1 MQAYA
6 LTAFAADTFEQIS
19 LPVPVVGAGQVLVQ
33 NRTAGVNN
41 IDLLIR
47 RGVLS
52 PAATPLPHVLGVE
65 GAGVLEDV
73 GPGVDNLNIGDRV
86 IWLGSL
92 GAGGYG
98 SYTVIDAAYVAK
110 IADSVSFDVAAAST
124 PVWYAVRHA
133 D

>member
-86 IWLGSL
+86 LWLGSL
-92 GAGGYG
+92 GAGGERPK
-98 SYTVIDAAYVAK
+98 TVRATSPPGQGMGAL
-110 IADSVSFDVAAAST
+110 SFWRTGAGPGDVT
-124 PVWYAVRHA
+124 TRTEH
-133 D
+133 

>member
-92 GAGGYG
+92 GAGGEGTYNFIQAPPLAENG
-98 SYTVIDAAYVAK
+98 GFL
-110 IADSVSFDVAAAST
+110 SFD
-124 PVWYAVRHA
+124 P
-133 D
+133 

>member
-92 GAGGYG
+92 GAGGDRP
-98 SYTVIDAAYVAK
+98 YTVL
-110 IADSVSFDVAAAST
+110 DSAHLSEVWGFVSFRRPPAA
-124 PVWYAVRHA
+124 PVPEPAAR